1 MMLLELTVN
10 LPRGFCQYSMAKKQ
24 LNINNQQQL
33 IKKLHHICVTGPL
46 MRFFCMLNLLEIGL
60 LFDEED

>member
-46 MRFFCMLNLLEIGL
+46 MDHSSAC
-60 LFDEED
+60 